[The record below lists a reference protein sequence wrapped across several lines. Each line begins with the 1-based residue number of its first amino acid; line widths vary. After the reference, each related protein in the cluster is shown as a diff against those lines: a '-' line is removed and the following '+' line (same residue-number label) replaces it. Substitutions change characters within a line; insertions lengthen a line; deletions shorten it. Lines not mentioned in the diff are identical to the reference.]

1 MNLLTVVD
9 HTLSHVRL
17 YLNQL
22 GEERY
27 CQPMEVFSG
36 SSIGQHTRHII
47 EFLDCLSRQCE
58 SGQINYDHRLRN
70 KSIEVHTQA
79 ATNSLEAILERLH
92 GYELK
97 KKLTLSFTYDCETES
112 YETVDTTFER
122 ELVYNIEHVIH
133 HLAII
138 KIGLRII
145 APDILLPADFGVA
158 PSTVRH
164 HSSQARA

>member
-9 HTLSHVRL
+9 HTLSQVRL
-17 YLNQL
+17 YLEQL

-27 CQPMEVFSG
+27 CQPLEVFSG

-70 KSIEVHTQA
+70 KAIEANPAVA
-79 ATNSLEAILERLH
+79 AVSLESILERLH
-92 GYELK
+92 SHELK

-138 KIGLRII
+138 KIGLKLI
-145 APDILLPADFGVA
+145 APDIPLPRDFGVA
-158 PSTVRH
+158 PSTVRYH
-164 HSSQARA
+164 DQARA